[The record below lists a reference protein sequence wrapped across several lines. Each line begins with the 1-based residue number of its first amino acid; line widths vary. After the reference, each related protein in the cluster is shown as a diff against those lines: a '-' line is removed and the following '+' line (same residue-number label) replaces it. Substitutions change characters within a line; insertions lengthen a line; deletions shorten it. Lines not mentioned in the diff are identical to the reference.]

1 MLAEIKTFAM
11 SNPTLAGFVGVY
23 FTGLLTFIF
32 KGVPI
37 AIFKFIK
44 KHITTT
50 FSIGNANISF
60 YNLMELFESDGLVNK
75 TRLIKVFNGRW
86 GYDESV
92 TKGLGIGDHWFIY
105 KGVPLFINISI
116 QPSTDCNE
124 KLTISLTKLGRS
136 HKLFDQL
143 LIELSNKIKH
153 LDNEHTNIFKWKE
166 CNWGSALQSPIRQL
180 NTVLI
185 DNYNKNLLLNTIN
198 QFIESEQWYI
208 NNGIP
213 YQLGILLYG
222 PPGTGKTSLIR
233 AIAGYFNYSISTL
246 PVSSLE
252 KIGDALGLLY
262 KNSFLVI
269 EDIDSSYTVHSRS
282 NDEKDKANTTKAAFE
297 EIAKSGLSDVLN
309 SIDGFLSKHGRI
321 LIMTTN
327 HIEKI
332 DAALIRPGRIDLKV
346 ELGYVTSEMFIEF
359 IHRFFPT
366 NKISNN
372 FKYDASELTM
382 AELQNE
388 LLLKKDFTYF
398 INKYGKLIIKE
409 SVKIA

>member
-23 FTGLLTFIF
+23 FTGLLTFIC

-92 TKGLGIGDHWFIY
+92 TKGLGVGGHWFIY

-116 QPSTDCNE
+116 EPSTDCNE

-143 LIELSNKIKH
+143 LIELSNKINH

-198 QFIESEQWYI
+198 HFIESEQWYI

-252 KIGDALGLLY
+252 KIGDALGSLH

-282 NDEKDKANTTKAAFE
+282 NDEKDKSNTTKAAYE

-346 ELGYVTSEMFIEF
+346 ELGYATSEMFIEF

-366 NKISNN
+366 NKIPNN

-409 SVKIA
+409 DQ